1 MEHGANATE
10 LFAFV
15 GGDRYGP
22 PATTVRGIVI
32 ATARYGPS
40 ATTARL
46 APRQTLCTHP
56 ATLYRHHSLHAQT
69 PHSWAR
75 LQRVPYCV
83 CAQATRAAA
92 DMHASLAGRASSAAW
107 RRRNATT
114 AYNPNPNPHPLNL
127 TLNLN

>member
-1 MEHGANATE
+1 MHSCTIYTGVPYCRSPWRAMEHGANATQ

-22 PATTVRGIVI
+22 PATTVRGIVT

-56 ATLYRHHSLHAQT
+56 ATL
-69 PHSWAR
+69 
-75 LQRVPYCV
+75 
-83 CAQATRAAA
+83 
-92 DMHASLAGRASSAAW
+92 
-107 RRRNATT
+107 
-114 AYNPNPNPHPLNL
+114 
-127 TLNLN
+127 

>member
-22 PATTVRGIVI
+22 PATTVRGYSN
-32 ATARYGPS
+32 RYGPL
-40 ATTARL
+40 RPVRHHG
-46 APRQTLCTHP
+46 APRASSNPGPVHTLQPLGITACMH
-56 ATLYRHHSLHAQT
+56 R
-69 PHSWAR
+69 PHTAGLGCSVCHI
-75 LQRVPYCV
+75 LCV
-83 CAQATRAAA
+83 CAQVTRAAA

-114 AYNPNPNPHPLNL
+114 A
-127 TLNLN
+127 